1 MKYLIFLLL
10 SVFVISC
17 GNKTQG
23 NTDVEKAKPLM
34 RVLKKHQATVNVKPV
49 FLKEVENWQE
59 LKEID
64 SFFVKFREI
73 SPNEALSNALEL
85 RDLVKSL
92 KDSVTP
98 TLFDTPS
105 FKTRVNILYNECLRL
120 ADLTLISA
128 IKATEINKQV
138 DKTIDAFS
146 AVNTKI
152 NTILTKKKFEDEIDV
167 KIDYIGLDTTKIDS
181 VSRKTINLRSK
192 EKLLDK
198 DNLEEIYKERQQQ
211 L

>member
-1 MKYLIFLLL
+1 MKYLILLLL

-17 GNKTQG
+17 GNKTQ
-23 NTDVEKAKPLM
+23 DIADLEKAKPLM
-34 RVLKKHQATVNVKPV
+34 RVVKKHNATVSVKPD

-98 TLFDTPS
+98 SLFDTPS
-105 FKTRVNILYNECLRL
+105 FKTRVNILYNESLRL

-128 IKATEINKQV
+128 IKATDINKQV
-138 DKTIDAFS
+138 DKTILAFS

-152 NTILTKKKFEDEIDV
+152 NTTLTKKRFEDEID
-167 KIDYIGLDTTKIDS
+167 IQFDFIGLDSTKIDT
-181 VSRKTINLRSK
+181 VSKKSIDLRSK
-192 EKLLDK
+192 QKLLEK
-198 DNLEEIYKERQQQ
+198 NKLKEQIPE
-211 L
+211 

>member
-1 MKYLIFLLL
+1 
-10 SVFVISC
+10 
-17 GNKTQG
+17 
-23 NTDVEKAKPLM
+23 M
-34 RVLKKHQATVNVKPV
+34 RVVKKHNATVSVKPD

-98 TLFDTPS
+98 SLFDTPS
-105 FKTRVNILYNECLRL
+105 FKTRVNILYNESLRL

-128 IKATEINKQV
+128 IKATDINKQV
-138 DKTIDAFS
+138 DKTILAFS

-152 NTILTKKKFEDEIDV
+152 NTTLTKKRFEDEID
-167 KIDYIGLDTTKIDS
+167 IQFDFIGLDSTKIDT
-181 VSRKTINLRSK
+181 VSKKSIDLRSK
-192 EKLLDK
+192 QKLLEK
-198 DNLEEIYKERQQQ
+198 NKLKEQIPE
-211 L
+211 

>member
-1 MKYLIFLLL
+1 MRHLILLLL

-17 GNKTQG
+17 GNKTQ
-23 NTDVEKAKPLM
+23 DVADLEKAKPLM
-34 RVLKKHQATVNVKPV
+34 RVVKKHKATVNVKSA
-49 FLKEVENWQE
+49 FLQEVENWQE
-59 LKEID
+59 LKAVD

-85 RDLVKSL
+85 KDLVKNL

-105 FKTRVNILYNECLRL
+105 FKTRVNILYNETLRL

-128 IKATEINKQV
+128 IKANEVNKQV

-152 NTILTKKKFEDEIDV
+152 NTVLTKKRFEDEIDI
-167 KIDYIGLDTTKIDS
+167 KIDYIGLDSTKIDS
-181 VSRKTINLRSK
+181 VSKKSIHLLSK
-192 EKLLDK
+192 EKPIKMHD
-198 DNLEEIYKERQQQ
+198 LEEISKKNQ
-211 L
+211 